1 MSQVG
6 SETWSVV
13 KFPEENS
20 VTAVP
25 TSWLHGSICFW
36 PPFSRKIVQAAI
48 ERGDPPNINTW
59 QQFDYL
65 ALRNNVFDSFKEAE
79 RKSRKALETSD
90 LESQIEDNDE
100 SIGKRK
106 RRVPKHFDDD
116 HSCSS
121 EHENTRSD
129 LPKPPKPPAMFKKR
143 TTIQKPVGNIK
154 IVQSHSQQISNTFD
168 NVNIAGTSTFLNH
181 EDISIQQSPT
191 TSNRELSTP
200 QNSRSPHVEKHNC
213 GDIGGYLKQILRKQN
228 ILQCMVTD
236 MNTKLIEIENFVK
249 TTPSHATEA
258 VEVESIFVKVQNLP
272 VDSDDALQELE
283 NFLADHNE
291 FNEARRK
298 NCNKVMDKKDIEAT
312 LKAANEYLLLLR
324 NLETELDCAENQ
336 IKDTAE
342 ETKKKITTTFA
353 NLISSITT
361 CLIKRQNELVNK
373 VKSIK
378 ENALVPLQDSQI
390 LILNKIKDTTTLIAE
405 GNSLLAIVDG
415 KVELEQFYN
424 KSSLLGTLPEVPQL
438 KEVPYIFFQQNLPG
452 EDEILS
458 ICKAF
463 GCVTHIAPV
472 QLSILSERPGAI
484 LTEWSLSENEE
495 RFVEKYHLQKAFG
508 DAYNNKGALNY
519 STCYIGPDIQY
530 LVKDLNLNQ
539 NYTFKVS
546 CKFERDE
553 CWSTWSLPIIGR
565 TTIQPFSWENNNNF
579 TISNENKIA
588 SPLRE
593 SSVLFSREI
602 QFNVGYSVELTFL
615 EIGDDIGSFVG
626 LVTSNLLK
634 DLHLIDAHI
643 CFATNGNIYGS
654 GIKKAMQFVPV
665 TKNTKIYF
673 ICDYKKDGKLRI
685 HLDCDNSRVTYDWFV
700 DEKNV
705 YIAARFNSNK
715 WKIMIN

>member
-79 RKSRKALETSD
+79 RKSRKALETLD
-90 LESQIEDNDE
+90 LESQTEDNDE

-121 EHENTRSD
+121 EDENTRSD

-200 QNSRSPHVEKHNC
+200 QNSRRPHVEKHNC

-291 FNEARRK
+291 FNEAVKKIMKLGGNSTYEFIFRAAKKLITVRFAGAEFSFLGRK
-298 NCNKVMDKKDIEAT
+298 QKRKFIDLKLAQLLKKEENHTAEDHGQKEDNEGKLDT
-312 LKAANEYLLLLR
+312 ANER
-324 NLETELDCAENQ
+324 SPRICSSEKQSKE
-336 IKDTAE
+336 
-342 ETKKKITTTFA
+342 IT
-353 NLISSITT
+353 
-361 CLIKRQNELVNK
+361 
-373 VKSIK
+373 
-378 ENALVPLQDSQI
+378 
-390 LILNKIKDTTTLIAE
+390 
-405 GNSLLAIVDG
+405 NS
-415 KVELEQFYN
+415 
-424 KSSLLGTLPEVPQL
+424 
-438 KEVPYIFFQQNLPG
+438 
-452 EDEILS
+452 
-458 ICKAF
+458 KA
-463 GCVTHIAPV
+463 
-472 QLSILSERPGAI
+472 
-484 LTEWSLSENEE
+484 
-495 RFVEKYHLQKAFG
+495 
-508 DAYNNKGALNY
+508 
-519 STCYIGPDIQY
+519 
-530 LVKDLNLNQ
+530 
-539 NYTFKVS
+539 
-546 CKFERDE
+546 
-553 CWSTWSLPIIGR
+553 
-565 TTIQPFSWENNNNF
+565 
-579 TISNENKIA
+579 
-588 SPLRE
+588 
-593 SSVLFSREI
+593 
-602 QFNVGYSVELTFL
+602 
-615 EIGDDIGSFVG
+615 
-626 LVTSNLLK
+626 
-634 DLHLIDAHI
+634 
-643 CFATNGNIYGS
+643 
-654 GIKKAMQFVPV
+654 
-665 TKNTKIYF
+665 KN
-673 ICDYKKDGKLRI
+673 
-685 HLDCDNSRVTYDWFV
+685 
-700 DEKNV
+700 
-705 YIAARFNSNK
+705 
-715 WKIMIN
+715 